1 MYTYVCCWTHMFKH
15 LLFVGYLR
23 SLRITWIT
31 LLRRNMFQTRFHGSH
46 VAVMSTLALMELLP
60 LTLAVGVLPQ
70 TWAGYI
76 HHEAESVPIRGP
88 DPLQRRC
95 WRWVWGWPG
104 WPWWSRVRL
113 HREKLVFHDG
123 KKNWCVFKM
132 VHSWSKSR
140 EDFVTETTAVLDP
153 VTGGGVF
160 MVSFARSCIAM
171 KSSEVRIIFGYLGDV
186 FSHYYPI
193 NLSFSGRHPMFHN

>member
-1 MYTYVCCWTHMFKH
+1 MYTYVFCWTHMFKH
-15 LLFVGYLR
+15 LLFVGYLKN
-23 SLRITWIT
+23 LRIT

-76 HHEAESVPIRGP
+76 HHEEESVPIRGP

-104 WPWWSRVRL
+104 WPWWSRVR
-113 HREKLVFHDG
+113 VFHDG
-123 KKNWCVFKM
+123 KKNWSCV
-132 VHSWSKSR
+132 SSKWFTAGANPKRILSQRPLLCLTPSR
-140 EDFVTETTAVLDP
+140 AEAFYGL
-153 VTGGGVF
+153 
-160 MVSFARSCIAM
+160 
-171 KSSEVRIIFGYLGDV
+171 VRALMHRHEIIRGQK
-186 FSHYYPI
+186 
-193 NLSFSGRHPMFHN
+193 FSGT

>member
-1 MYTYVCCWTHMFKH
+1 MFSVEPTCLNTFF
-15 LLFVGYLR
+15 LLV
-23 SLRITWIT
+23 T
-31 LLRRNMFQTRFHGSH
+31 LEALESPESPFSEGNMFQTRFHGSH

-104 WPWWSRVRL
+104 WP
-113 HREKLVFHDG
+113 
-123 KKNWCVFKM
+123 
-132 VHSWSKSR
+132 
-140 EDFVTETTAVLDP
+140 
-153 VTGGGVF
+153 
-160 MVSFARSCIAM
+160 
-171 KSSEVRIIFGYLGDV
+171 
-186 FSHYYPI
+186 
-193 NLSFSGRHPMFHN
+193 

>member
-1 MYTYVCCWTHMFKH
+1 MYTTYVFCWTHMFKH
-15 LLFVGYLR
+15 LLFVGYLK
-23 SLRITWIT
+23 SLRIT

-46 VAVMSTLALMELLP
+46 VAVMPTLALMELLP

-113 HREKLVFHDG
+113 HREKLVFHYG
-123 KKNWCVFKM
+123 KKIGHVCLQNGSQLEQIPRGFCHRDHCCAWPRHGRRRFYG
-132 VHSWSKSR
+132 
-140 EDFVTETTAVLDP
+140 L
-153 VTGGGVF
+153 
-160 MVSFARSCIAM
+160 
-171 KSSEVRIIFGYLGDV
+171 VRALMHRHEIVRGQK
-186 FSHYYPI
+186 
-193 NLSFSGRHPMFHN
+193 FSGT